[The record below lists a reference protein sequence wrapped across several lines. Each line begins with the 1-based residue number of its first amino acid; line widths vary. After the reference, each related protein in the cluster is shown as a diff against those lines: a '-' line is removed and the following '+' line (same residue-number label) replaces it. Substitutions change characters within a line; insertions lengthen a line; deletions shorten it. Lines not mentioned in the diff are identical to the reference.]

1 MKVCYVL
8 STPSVA
14 GGANR
19 SLLDMI
25 RQLKKTDNN
34 FSCFVIL
41 NGHGTMENALQEL
54 GINYY
59 IVTYANAVKSRI
71 AWRTFGKRI
80 YNIYAKQKL
89 KSILRNERPDI
100 VHNNS
105 LPTTIGMELALQEKI
120 PYICHIRENV
130 WAGLGM
136 DFYAPETVKCVINNA
151 HSVIAISEY
160 IKNSYKEFHCNN
172 VIVVPDG
179 LLIDDY
185 YSPNREILKN
195 EKVNVLIVGVI
206 NPQKGQADAVKAVE
220 ILQQKG
226 YDICLTILG
235 AFGRWKESTC
245 YADELKD
252 YVTERAIPNI
262 LFMEPIND
270 DKELKKLRDKFD
282 INLICSSAEGL
293 GRTTIESMLSGALTI
308 AANAGATPEIIKD
321 YKTGLLYTSGNID
334 DLCRCIA
341 WAIENKSEACEIA
354 HNGQC
359 FAYNTF
365 SVREYA
371 EKIMAIYKSINNLYQ
386 N

>member
-1 MKVCYVL
+1 MKICYFL
-8 STPSVA
+8 STSAVA

-25 RQLKKTDNN
+25 RQLMSTEKD

-41 NGHGTMENALQEL
+41 NGQGTMENALQEL
-54 GINYY
+54 GIKYY

-71 AWRTFGKRI
+71 AWRTFGKRVF
-80 YNIYAKQKL
+80 NIFAKQKL

-130 WAGLGM
+130 WSGLGM

-151 HSVIAISEY
+151 HSVIAISEF
-160 IKNSYKEFHCNN
+160 IKNSYKDFHRND

-195 EKVNVLIVGVI
+195 EKVNILIVGVV

-226 YDICLTILG
+226 YDINLTILG
-235 AFGRWKESTC
+235 AFGRWKESTR

-262 LFMEPIND
+262 HFMEPIND
-270 DKELKKLRDKFD
+270 DKELKNLRNKFD

-308 AANAGATPEIIKD
+308 AANAGATPEIITD
-321 YKTGLLYTSGNID
+321 HKTGLLYTSGVINE
-334 DLCRCIA
+334 LYSCIE
-341 WAIENKSEACEIA
+341 WAINNRINARKIA
-354 HNGQC
+354 QNGQC